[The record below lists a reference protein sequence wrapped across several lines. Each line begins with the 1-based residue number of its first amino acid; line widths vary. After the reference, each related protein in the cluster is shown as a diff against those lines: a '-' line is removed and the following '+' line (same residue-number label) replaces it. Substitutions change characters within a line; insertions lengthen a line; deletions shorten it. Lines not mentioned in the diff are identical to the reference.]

1 MLTKINNFLKIINIF
16 SKVIKDIKVS
26 ETGDVYVATN
36 GSLILETEGHNI
48 ISSKTGNVIVSP
60 RQKIYLAPS
69 RVRDILDNSNR
80 ADISKLTEST
90 IEGAITA
97 EHDASKM
104 LFKLASNKL
113 KGEGC
118 CERS

>member
-1 MLTKINNFLKIINIF
+1 MLTKINNFLKIMNIF

-26 ETGDVYVATN
+26 DNGDVYVATK
-36 GSLILETEGHNI
+36 GSVIFETEGHNI
-48 ISSKTGNVIVSP
+48 ISSKTGNIIVSP
-60 RQKIYLAPS
+60 KQKIYLAPS

-80 ADISKLTEST
+80 VNISKLTDT
-90 IEGAITA
+90 AIEGAVTA

-118 CERS
+118 CE